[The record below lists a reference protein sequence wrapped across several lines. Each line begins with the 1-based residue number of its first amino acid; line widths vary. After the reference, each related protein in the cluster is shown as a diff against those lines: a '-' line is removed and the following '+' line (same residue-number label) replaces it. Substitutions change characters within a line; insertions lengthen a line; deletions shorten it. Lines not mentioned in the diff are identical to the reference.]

1 MKKNIKEVISVA
13 HVHGYEKL
21 KDIKMMDKTRYS
33 ALIGN
38 SGVKILVD
46 IQAAKVWQWYMG
58 NANVS

>member
-33 ALIGN
+33 ALIGKLDCL
-38 SGVKILVD
+38 SGTVVISSS
-46 IQAAKVWQWYMG
+46 AR
-58 NANVS
+58 N